1 MVWAETV
8 SEEVVTVTASPVEV
22 AAGLETALAVTS
34 TVAPPSMV
42 PHPELTFKATVA
54 PPLLVAA
61 LYLIGL
67 SLSRRALAT
76 VGVRPLA
83 LGVALWIVIGTIS
96 LPLAAFT

>member
-1 MVWAETV
+1 MLVWAETV

-61 LYLIGL
+61 LY
-67 SLSRRALAT
+67 SPHCPPVVTS
-76 VGVRPLA
+76 
-83 LGVALWIVIGTIS
+83 WIVYVVSEVNSVPAG
-96 LPLAAFT
+96 AARVMVE